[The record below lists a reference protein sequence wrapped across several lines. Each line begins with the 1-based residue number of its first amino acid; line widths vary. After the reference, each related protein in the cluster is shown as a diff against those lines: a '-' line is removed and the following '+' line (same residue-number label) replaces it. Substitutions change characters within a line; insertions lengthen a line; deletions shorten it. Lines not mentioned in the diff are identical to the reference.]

1 MTTHTES
8 ILVANLSTIMQL
20 FHITLFYLFLTL
32 KFAKWISDVI
42 LMGICDFEHYYCTAM
57 LNGPLTY
64 NVLFMNINYWPTHW
78 LISGYYVP
86 MLIWY
91 GVQIPSQHCRFP

>member
-1 MTTHTES
+1 MLAKLYHCQ
-8 ILVANLSTIMQL
+8 IKLQL
-20 FHITLFYLFLTL
+20 RL
-32 KFAKWISDVI
+32 KFANCITNVIISSD
-42 LMGICDFEHYYCTAM
+42 LAYYYCTAM

-78 LISGYYVP
+78 LISGYYIP

-91 GVQIPSQHCRFP
+91 GVQIPSQYCRFP

>member
-1 MTTHTES
+1 MIQFGQHSEF
-8 ILVANLSTIMQL
+8 STATVDDHKHRVDSCGQSVQIMQL
-20 FHITLFYLFLTL
+20 FHITLFYLFLSL

-64 NVLFMNINYWPTHW
+64 NVLSYE
-78 LISGYYVP
+78 Y
-86 MLIWY
+86 
-91 GVQIPSQHCRFP
+91 